1 MFLRF
6 RCECLPGYS
15 GKHCEVDDDDCVG
28 HKCRH
33 GAACVDAVNGYTCV
47 CPQGFRYGRGCATG
61 SGCSL
66 ESLSSSSAS
75 NTALTCCERLP
86 QVLSPQEVLTS
97 KLDPGGWRFLLGK
110 QRFWGSAVLVCLP
123 QSSLLTHPAHHLI
136 HSRKLCGDKPCMCR
150 VSKG

>member
-1 MFLRF
+1 MPF

-47 CPQGFRYGRGCATG
+47 CPQGFRYGRAP
-61 SGCSL
+61 

-75 NTALTCCERLP
+75 DTALMSPPGPWLP
-86 QVLSPQEVLTS
+86 QVQSLQGVLT
-97 KLDPGGWRFLLGK
+97 D
-110 QRFWGSAVLVCLP
+110 
-123 QSSLLTHPAHHLI
+123 
-136 HSRKLCGDKPCMCR
+136 
-150 VSKG
+150 